1 MKKIENNIIEDGMET
16 LTFNENVET
25 TKPTVLQSLIKVL
38 QNQPVDTPLETIES
52 ICGFFIR
59 ANRDR

>member
-38 QNQPVDTPLETIES
+38 QNQPVDTPIETIKS
-52 ICGFFIR
+52 ICDFFFL
-59 ANRDR
+59 ANRNR